1 MMLDENELPLF
12 ENTAAA
18 TASVYSHVTEMDK
31 AKNIK

>member
-1 MMLDENELPLF
+1 MMLAEHELSLF
-12 ENTAAA
+12 KSTAAA